1 LHASIATAVRTGNK
15 PELTETQRA
24 ALREV
29 FGDEQLL
36 EDRSAIGAANSQL
49 APRNPKGAEPRDEQ
63 GDRDPEMVRPAPGS
77 RANSHARL
85 ANAIRVRRAQIAEL
99 RDQAIESGDQK
110 LLERADQF
118 EKTLEIFLQNQAR
131 VEANLSKAGMRDR
144 ETESLLKASAE
155 SPIESPR
162 FE

>member
-1 LHASIATAVRTGNK
+1 
-15 PELTETQRA
+15 
-24 ALREV
+24 
-29 FGDEQLL
+29 
-36 EDRSAIGAANSQL
+36 
-49 APRNPKGAEPRDEQ
+49 
-63 GDRDPEMVRPAPGS
+63 
-77 RANSHARL
+77 
-85 ANAIRVRRAQIAEL
+85 VRRAQIAEL